1 MKELHPE
8 DDLREPVDDDGLG
21 KAAPSFPLSREER
34 REVAPGAVRHDD
46 VHAVPVDEGL
56 DALEDARVVHALH
69 DGHLAQAHL
78 ALEFLRGELHLLQDH
93 LGGVGRRGD
102 ATSEEDPAVAP
113 LADLAGDLV
122 VANHRDG
129 HGDGRKPEA
138 DAPSTPRARRRSRRL
153 GSAATLGEAG
163 GLTRRRTETH
173 GVAERRRGRESS
185 SGGSVSGRPAT
196 RRAVAFASRRTD
208 APTFGARRG
217 LRASGVRAT
226 GRRASETRARRSAVV
241 VVVCYSDVCFETC
254 ASSRA
259 RRRIAAPLLAPPPE
273 PSRTDPELP
282 RVAPHTFLEAPR
294 IHLDALTPREAS
306 DLERG

>member
-78 ALEFLRGELHLLQDH
+78 ALEFLRGELHLLQDN

-163 GLTRRRTETH
+163 GSHSPPDRNARRRRASE
-173 GVAERRRGRESS
+173 GARNSRAGGACPDDRRLAARSRSRRAGQTLRR
-185 SGGSVSGRPAT
+185 SGR
-196 RRAVAFASRRTD
+196 VADS
-208 APTFGARRG
+208 ARP
-217 LRASGVRAT
+217 GVRAT
-226 GRRASETRARRSAVV
+226 GRRASETARAAFRRGRG
-241 VVVCYSDVCFETC
+241 C
-254 ASSRA
+254 
-259 RRRIAAPLLAPPPE
+259 LL
-273 PSRTDPELP
+273 
-282 RVAPHTFLEAPR
+282 F
-294 IHLDALTPREAS
+294 
-306 DLERG
+306 